1 MRTGG
6 GCLGKPVTFKRKL
19 IQNPAR
25 PAITQPGSICYFTR
39 GNMRS
44 DQLTLQT
51 HALDFW
57 LARGA
62 IALTAVL
69 NLFLVNRLSIAPWWL
84 ASSVEIAMLVPLS
97 IGTAWTHSRIRQAT
111 SDEHW
116 STIYRHRRLIRRMAI
131 LLTAVV
137 TLINFEAFF
146 GVMQALL
153 RGVKGSSGQ
162 SLLLDAL
169 NIWFTNVVVFALWFW
184 NLDRGGPAM
193 RGLATKGTIDFL
205 FPQMVGNFPGKEA
218 WTSGFLDYFYLSFTN
233 ATAFSPTDT
242 MPLSP
247 RSKLL
252 MMLESSV
259 SLLTVGLVAARAV
272 NILA

>member
-1 MRTGG
+1 
-6 GCLGKPVTFKRKL
+6 
-19 IQNPAR
+19 
-25 PAITQPGSICYFTR
+25 
-39 GNMRS
+39 MRS

-62 IALTAVL
+62 IALTAL
-69 NLFLVNRLSIAPWWL
+69 MNLFLINRLTMVPSWL
-84 ASSVEIAMLVPLS
+84 ASSVEIALLVPLS
-97 IGTAWTHSRIRQAT
+97 IATAWTHSRIRQAT
-111 SDEHW
+111 SEGHW
-116 STIYRHRRLIRRMAI
+116 HVIRRHRRLIRRMAI
-131 LLTAVV
+131 FLTAVA
-137 TLINFEAFF
+137 TAINFEALF

-153 RGVKGSSGQ
+153 QGAKGASGH

-169 NIWFTNVVVFALWFW
+169 NIWFTNTVVFALWFW

-193 RGLATKGTIDFL
+193 RGLVTTGEADFL
-205 FPQMVGNFPGKEA
+205 FPQMAGNFPGKET
-218 WTSGFLDYFYLSFTN
+218 WTPGFIDYFYLSFTN

-252 MMLESSV
+252 MIIESSA
-259 SLLTVGLVAARAV
+259 SLLTIGLVTARAV